1 MNFHHTKTKEAVT
14 ITATTAAG
22 KPLPPSEWMAH
33 ASGAALMA
41 VATLKTLADSNE
53 AQMDGEGFTLGH
65 SQLVELPEHEAKALG
80 LPPRAPFALQVQ
92 HQGLPSEPHFSLQWQ
107 LRQRTGACVVIS
119 ERQGSLIR
127 VGNQWSRL
135 SATHFHLIE
144 ACDRISG
151 AMATQDMDERLRAY
165 ASLTTYLPDTP
176 GEGVS
181 TSPLLR
187 QFQVFDAGAFTLRLR
202 IENGRLLFDPV
213 LYARKTAQSGDDP
226 LDEGNEPEPLLPEA
240 ANKDFVENLKENAGR
255 YSLGGGRYV
264 VLSPHLKRAMN
275 TVKRL
280 RDSQDIEAQC
290 EFFSKPVAALRREFA
305 RDLGDEGLD
314 EILDS
319 LFLETSG
326 YLSSRVIG
334 IGTWQK
340 PPLPGIQTEG
350 IFWLPPED
358 DDETRVEDKEEP
370 EIIELETANGRTPLA
385 VKPSEKAVL
394 HRALCRGRELG
405 EIAVQFGEYRVLVTG
420 ENEQLTSLGQP
431 AAAKGGNTDSGKP
444 VWINKTH
451 IDQIDPDEGRQQ
463 NKRPGEKSVPFGL
476 KTTLMAHQIEGLN
489 WIQDAWLEGMTGV
502 LLADDMGLGK
512 TIQVLAFLAW
522 LAEHAP
528 RKSSGNEGGF
538 LIVAPT
544 SLLKNWE
551 KEHSTHLHAP
561 GIGEVLHAH
570 GGAIRSI
577 RSSDGDGLDVDD
589 LRRADWILTTYE
601 TLTGHQLSFARV
613 RFRCLVLDEAQKIK
627 SPQTQVT
634 SAIKSLH
641 ADFTIAM
648 TGTPVENRRADLW
661 CISDAAFPKLLGTL
675 KDFSAVYETEEAEE
689 PAKQLNVYLMTGIDE
704 SSPRRFRELPQPF
717 MKRRMKEEVLEGLP
731 TKTSQTLAM
740 EMPPAQAEC
749 YRKIVSDA
757 RGSTKSG
764 AKLEAI
770 QALRMA
776 SLHPWLVRDQLT
788 GHVDR
793 DFNHQIFIS
802 DSARIKSLV
811 TILHRIR
818 DADGG
823 EKALIFV
830 NSRRMQKWLMG
841 LFAEEFD
848 LPDVKL
854 INGQTAHDERQKIV
868 DQFEKS
874 PARFDL
880 LLLSPRAAGVGFT
893 ITAANHVIH
902 LDRWWNPAVEDQC
915 TDRVYRIGAKKP
927 VTIWI
932 PQAEH
937 PDPDLKEHSFDLS
950 LHKLLENKRKMS
962 RELLAPV
969 ENKEMDTEQLF
980 KAVVG

>member
-1 MNFHHTKTKEAVT
+1 MNFHHTKTKEDVT

-22 KPLPPSEWMAH
+22 MPLSPSEWMAH

-53 AQMDGEGFTLGH
+53 AQMDGEGFSLGH

-92 HQGLPSEPHFSLQWQ
+92 HQGLPSEPHFSLHWQ
-107 LRQRTGACVVIS
+107 LRQRTGAGVVIS

-165 ASLTTYLPDTP
+165 ASLTTFLPDTP
-176 GEGVS
+176 GEGVA

-213 LYARKTAQSGDDP
+213 LYARKAAPSGDDP
-226 LDEGNEPEPLLPEA
+226 LDEENEPEPLLPEA
-240 ANKDFVENLKENAGR
+240 ANKDFVKILKENASH
-255 YSLGGGRYV
+255 YVLGGNRYV

-290 EFFSKPVAALRREFA
+290 EFFSKPLAALRREFA
-305 RDLGDEGLD
+305 RDLGPDLGDEGLD
-314 EILDS
+314 EILSS

-358 DDETRVEDKEEP
+358 VGEAPFEDKDVTES
-370 EIIELETANGRTPLA
+370 IELETANGSILMA
-385 VKPSEKAVL
+385 VKPSEKAAI
-394 HRALCRGRELG
+394 HRGLCRCRENG
-405 EIAVQFGEYRVLVTG
+405 DDFFRFGEHSVLVKP
-420 ENEQLTSLGQP
+420 ENEQRTSSGQEAVAKLGD
-431 AAAKGGNTDSGKP
+431 AASDKK

-451 IDQIDPDEGRQQ
+451 IDQIDPDEGLHQ

-489 WIQDAWLEGMTGV
+489 WIQDAWLHRMAGV

-522 LAEHAP
+522 LAENAP
-528 RKSSGNEGGF
+528 KKTSGNEGGF

-544 SLLKNWE
+544 SLLENWE
-551 KEHSTHLHAP
+551 KEHSKHLHVP

-570 GGAIRSI
+570 GVAIRSI
-577 RSSDGDGLDVDD
+577 RSADGRGLKVDA
-589 LRRADWILTTYE
+589 LRSADWILTTYE
-601 TLTGHQLSFARV
+601 TLTGYQLSFGQV

-634 SAIKSLH
+634 SAIKSLN
-641 ADFTIAM
+641 AEFTIAM

-689 PAKQLNVYLMTGIDE
+689 PAKQLNVYLRTGVDE

-717 MKRRMKEEVLEGLP
+717 MKRRMKEEVLEGLSRE
-731 TKTSQTLAM
+731 TSQTLAM
-740 EMPPAQAEC
+740 
-749 YRKIVSDA
+749 
-757 RGSTKSG
+757 
-764 AKLEAI
+764 
-770 QALRMA
+770 
-776 SLHPWLVRDQLT
+776 
-788 GHVDR
+788 
-793 DFNHQIFIS
+793 
-802 DSARIKSLV
+802 
-811 TILHRIR
+811 
-818 DADGG
+818 
-823 EKALIFV
+823 
-830 NSRRMQKWLMG
+830 
-841 LFAEEFD
+841 
-848 LPDVKL
+848 
-854 INGQTAHDERQKIV
+854 
-868 DQFEKS
+868 
-874 PARFDL
+874 
-880 LLLSPRAAGVGFT
+880 
-893 ITAANHVIH
+893 
-902 LDRWWNPAVEDQC
+902 
-915 TDRVYRIGAKKP
+915 
-927 VTIWI
+927 
-932 PQAEH
+932 
-937 PDPDLKEHSFDLS
+937 
-950 LHKLLENKRKMS
+950 
-962 RELLAPV
+962 
-969 ENKEMDTEQLF
+969 
-980 KAVVG
+980 